1 MVERLVVYSVAQKVG
16 QLEAESEEN
25 YGESQDQRRSLHGFC
40 QGPQE
45 GAAGELQRL
54 PFQD

>member
-1 MVERLVVYSVAQKVG
+1 MVEQLVVYSVPQKVG

-25 YGESQDQRRSLHGFC
+25 CAGSRYQRRSVVGFYW
-40 QGPQE
+40 GLRE